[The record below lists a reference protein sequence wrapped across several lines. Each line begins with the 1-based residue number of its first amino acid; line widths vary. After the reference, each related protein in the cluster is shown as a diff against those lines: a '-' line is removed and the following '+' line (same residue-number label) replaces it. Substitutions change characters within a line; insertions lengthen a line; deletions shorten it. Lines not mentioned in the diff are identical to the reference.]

1 MRIRRWIFVA
11 VVAGT
16 GCAHQPCAYV
26 FTNTKPADANT
37 VIFLAGTLE
46 HQGHQVAAIERDK
59 GEILT
64 CWEDTRYRFHDTDDL
79 EDETI
84 FLRYHIQIRPGDN
97 QVSVTSEAQR
107 CVQFGAIITRMEV
120 RSECYQM
127 TYIFGTQQRATE
139 RLGQGLA
146 ASLGG
151 TG

>member
-1 MRIRRWIFVA
+1 MRISRWIFVA

-26 FTNTKPADANT
+26 FSSTKPARANA
-37 VIFLAGTLE
+37 VAFLAGTLE
-46 HQGHQVAAIERDK
+46 HQGHQVAAIERDE

-64 CWEDTRYRFHDTDDL
+64 YWENTRYRLRDTDDL

-84 FLRYHIQIRPGDN
+84 FLRYRVQVRPGDS

-107 CVQFGAIITRMEV
+107 CVQFGAVITRMEV
-120 RSECYQM
+120 RSAMLHDEV
-127 TYIFGTQQRATE
+127 RRRDATA
-139 RLGQGLA
+139 RYRTARTGLA